1 MNITELVVEITPEKK
16 NSQIGSTDWVHRL
29 GPQIGSTDWVH
40 RLGLQI
46 GSTDWVHRLGPHI
59 GSTDWS
65 QINHPSDEQ

>member
-16 NSQIGSTDWVHRL
+16 KFTDWVHRL

-40 RLGLQI
+40 RLGPQI